1 MYACMHALCSAW
13 ETCNSCVPCQTG
25 ERGRVW
31 LVVVVEEG
39 MKKDCW
45 HNVASHWDWARCDG
59 FFGVQT
65 GPVTGDSLTGIHE
78 GVVPTVRLGRNG
90 LA

>member
-1 MYACMHALCSAW
+1 M
-13 ETCNSCVPCQTG
+13 
-25 ERGRVW
+25 W
-31 LVVVVEEG
+31 LVVLVEEG

-45 HNVASHWDWARCDG
+45 HNVASHWDRARCDD
-59 FFGVQT
+59 FGVQT

>member
-1 MYACMHALCSAW
+1 MVFL
-13 ETCNSCVPCQTG
+13 
-25 ERGRVW
+25 
-31 LVVVVEEG
+31 
-39 MKKDCW
+39 
-45 HNVASHWDWARCDG
+45 
-59 FFGVQT
+59 GVQT

>member
-1 MYACMHALCSAW
+1 MHVCMHYAVRGKPATL
-13 ETCNSCVPCQTG
+13 VFLVKQR

-31 LVVVVEEG
+31 LVVLVEEG

-59 FFGVQT
+59 FLGSRPVQLQ
-65 GPVTGDSLTGIHE
+65 VT
-78 GVVPTVRLGRNG
+78 V
-90 LA
+90 